1 MTQIQEVVL
10 KTWKARAKAATESHR
25 KSRQGGASAKHT
37 DFYLLPHDSSRPP
50 PVPNGTLQG
59 RPCPLPPGQRHRRP
73 RPGLT
78 RRAFPR
84 SAWGSAG
91 CGGSPWWSSCR
102 SPRTGT
108 RTASERERAA
118 RMRAAAAPGPPPA
131 GTRPCPAHRA
141 RVAAEMRVQPP
152 ALVEGGAAAGK
163 RADERAG
170 GGRAPDAAA
179 GGRGRASVAAAA
191 GHGRAPD
198 AAAAAARRG
207 LAPRRAL
214 HGHEGGHMA
223 IPTPGR
229 RNGRGGGGA
238 HARCVEGWASARGG
252 RDSVLRYT
260 HAARRAVISRSVI
273 KTLPL
278 SRQNLGR
285 IKQQSQTGCAWCWG
299 YSLSSVELPTN
310 GLCVSARSWEG
321 RADVIYQGWCEALG
335 MVLHHVLIF
344 ALGRKGSENGTVR
357 WVRNR
362 LDGHKLRIF
371 Y

>member
-1 MTQIQEVVL
+1 
-10 KTWKARAKAATESHR
+10 
-25 KSRQGGASAKHT
+25 
-37 DFYLLPHDSSRPP
+37 
-50 PVPNGTLQG
+50 
-59 RPCPLPPGQRHRRP
+59 
-73 RPGLT
+73 
-78 RRAFPR
+78 
-84 SAWGSAG
+84 
-91 CGGSPWWSSCR
+91 
-102 SPRTGT
+102 
-108 RTASERERAA
+108 
-118 RMRAAAAPGPPPA
+118 MRAAAAPGPPPA

-198 AAAAAARRG
+198 AAAAAAARRG

-214 HGHEGGHMA
+214 HGHERGHMA

-310 GLCVSARSWEG
+310 GLCVSARS
-321 RADVIYQGWCEALG
+321 
-335 MVLHHVLIF
+335 
-344 ALGRKGSENGTVR
+344 
-357 WVRNR
+357 
-362 LDGHKLRIF
+362 
-371 Y
+371 